1 VEGEVYPWNFPL
13 LGTYWT
19 AADILVQHVAKING
33 GFDKL
38 KGKKITLVYHDSP
51 YGKEPIAL
59 LTERSKLHG
68 FDLTLIPVTHPG
80 VEQKAAWLQIRQNRP
95 DYVFLWGWGVMNS
108 TAVREAVATG
118 FPRDRMYGVW
128 WAAAEPDVTP
138 VGADAKGFNGLA
150 LQHSDDRSRIHE
162 DILKLVHGKGQGTG
176 PKEEVGSVLYTRGMI
191 SAMLSVEGVR
201 QAQLRYGVKPLTGEQ
216 VRYGLEN
223 LTIDA
228 KRIDA
233 LGLTGVMR
241 PLATN
246 CRDHEGSRSARIHQW
261 DGKQWNYTS
270 DWYEADMQIIRPL
283 IRDTSTRYAAEK
295 KITRRSCEAEMKEAA
310 KEPSKTPMAAAKK

>member
-1 VEGEVYPWNFPL
+1 M
-13 LGTYWT
+13 
-19 AADILVQHVAKING
+19 D
-33 GFDKL
+33 FDKL

-68 FDLTLIPVTHPG
+68 FELTTIPVTHPG

-150 LQHSDDRSRIHE
+150 LQHSDDRSRVHE
-162 DILKLVHGKGQGTG
+162 DILKLVHDKGQGTG
-176 PKEEVGSVLYTRGMI
+176 PKEEVGTVLYTRGMI
-191 SAMLSVEGVR
+191 SAMLGVEGVR

-228 KRIDA
+228 KRD
-233 LGLTGVMR
+233 
-241 PLATN
+241 
-246 CRDHEGSRSARIHQW
+246 RSAGADRSDAADGHQLPRSRRRASRAHPSMGRQAMELHVRLVRGRHA
-261 DGKQWNYTS
+261 DHPPADSRYFHQVCGGKEDHAPQLRS
-270 DWYEADMQIIRPL
+270 GDEASGGSGGKG
-283 IRDTSTRYAAEK
+283 DTGRSEEIEDVQGRGRAVRAPATAA
-295 KITRRSCEAEMKEAA
+295 C
-310 KEPSKTPMAAAKK
+310 

>member
-1 VEGEVYPWNFPL
+1 
-13 LGTYWT
+13 
-19 AADILVQHVAKING
+19 
-33 GFDKL
+33 
-38 KGKKITLVYHDSP
+38 
-51 YGKEPIAL
+51 
-59 LTERSKLHG
+59 
-68 FDLTLIPVTHPG
+68 
-80 VEQKAAWLQIRQNRP
+80 
-95 DYVFLWGWGVMNS
+95 MNS

-128 WAAAEPDVTP
+128 WAAAEPDVVP

-150 LQHSDDRSRIHE
+150 LQHSDDRVKMHE
-162 DILKLVHGKGQGTG
+162 DILRLVHDKGQGTG
-176 PKEEVGSVLYTRGMI
+176 PKEEVGTVLYTRGML
-191 SAMLSVEGVR
+191 SAMLGVEGVR

-223 LTIDA
+223 LNIDA

-246 CRDHEGSRSARIHQW
+246 CRDHEGARVARIHQW

-283 IRDTSTRYAAEK
+283 IRDTSTRYATEK
-295 KITRRSCEAEMKEAA
+295 KITRRSCEAEMKAAEAPA
-310 KEPSKTPMAAAKK
+310 KAVPTATKK